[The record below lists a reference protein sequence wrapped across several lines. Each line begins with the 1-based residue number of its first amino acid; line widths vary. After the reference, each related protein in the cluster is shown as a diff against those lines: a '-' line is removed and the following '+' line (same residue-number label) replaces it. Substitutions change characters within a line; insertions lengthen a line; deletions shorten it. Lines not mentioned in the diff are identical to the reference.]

1 MSVDLQPS
9 LADQGNDLLTQR
21 GARELTDQIKT
32 GMESVW
38 HLIRAAYRGR
48 AWEAIGYHSWDEY
61 VTREFGNLYLRPPLE
76 ERQNVVLSLRE
87 AGMSTRAI
95 VSATQLSIGT
105 VHREL
110 RSAETAG
117 VPNGTPE
124 DEEHTRVLGVDGK
137 EYQPAR
143 PQAPKPAVEA
153 VEEDIDIDAVL
164 DMPAEEFGVEPLD
177 MEQRDKEEAG
187 RARRVLT
194 AFNGSGAAA
203 VPALIKAAAPMASL
217 VSPATGEAAVSDEEL
232 HGVVW
237 DSARC
242 VRTLANVIQSVG
254 RVKGESTTEIQ
265 STLRDAV
272 DDLDTVLKRIEEV
285 EQ

>member
-1 MSVDLQPS
+1 MSALEPLSDAEVCT
-9 LADQGNDLLTQR
+9 AEA
-21 GARELTDQIKT
+21 ARDLTDQIKT
-32 GMESVW
+32 GMESVY
-38 HLIRAAYRGR
+38 HLIRAAYRRR
-48 AWEAIGYHSWDEY
+48 AWAALGYGSWDEY
-61 VTREFGNLYLRPPLE
+61 VTREFGNLHLRPPLE
-76 ERQNVVLSLRE
+76 ERQSVVLSLRE

-95 VSATQLSIGT
+95 ATATQLSART
-105 VHREL
+105 VRREL
-110 RSAETAG
+110 TPAASAATGANAPVASDEMTVVG
-117 VPNGTPE
+117 VNGKTYSPRQAVKRPAE
-124 DEEHTRVLGVDGK
+124 GDAEIVDEEID
-137 EYQPAR
+137 
-143 PQAPKPAVEA
+143 VEA
-153 VEEDIDIDAVL
+153 VL
-164 DMPAEEFGVEPLD
+164 DTPADELGLEPLD
-177 MEQRDKEEAG
+177 MKQRDEEEVG

-194 AFNGSGAAA
+194 AFNGSGSAA
-203 VPALIKAAAPMASL
+203 VPALIKAAAPLSSL